1 MRRSHRSRMRRC
13 EARPLLLVA
22 LLLSLVPCWVA
33 GQAGAAAD
41 AAAPAPQQEEP
52 SSRNATALGALS
64 RQQNIT
70 FCVADWEPISI
81 CKNATATAPGQ
92 CVATMGRQRRWAP
105 RMHDGHMRSTCPLVP
120 ELQASPAASLLPPC
134 SLLHGPRRGDD
145 SLCSPHPGPAGGR
158 QLPVPGTAIQALLPC
173 WQGGGGA
180 AGERLCSCT
189 LQWPVAS
196 GHRAAAC
203 CLLLQCTAFG
213 TLIADLQ
220 NSTGVCSASASGITI
235 TTEREQLGIKFT
247 CES

>member
-1 MRRSHRSRMRRC
+1 MRRC

-81 CKNATATAPGQ
+81 CKNATAKAPGQ
-92 CVATMGRQRRWAP
+92 CVATMGRQRRRTPGIEGGACFLP
-105 RMHDGHMRSTCPLVP
+105 VHSPGNAR
-120 ELQASPAASLLPPC
+120 ASPAASLAAC

-145 SLCSPHPGPAGGR
+145 SLCSPHPGAAGGR
-158 QLPVPGTAIQALLPC
+158 QFPVPGKPRQQGTAALVLGRWESVCCLQLLQLLSGWLVSPALLP
-173 WQGGGGA
+173 
-180 AGERLCSCT
+180 
-189 LQWPVAS
+189 
-196 GHRAAAC
+196 AC
-203 CLLLQCTAFG
+203 
-213 TLIADLQ
+213 
-220 NSTGVCSASASGITI
+220 
-235 TTEREQLGIKFT
+235 
-247 CES
+247 